1 MFESECRGGVSGGS
15 GEDHVGSNAK
25 AARMGRRRRMRMQ
38 AIFVMGA
45 AYKRDRRGGQALL
58 RLRAHHQSEK

>member
-1 MFESECRGGVSGGS
+1 MFERKCRGGVSGGS

-25 AARMGRRRRMRMQ
+25 AARTGRRRRMRMQ

-45 AYKRDRRGGQALL
+45 GYKRDRLGGQAL
-58 RLRAHHQSEK
+58 

>member
-1 MFESECRGGVSGGS
+1 MFESKCRGGVSGGS

-25 AARMGRRRRMRMQ
+25 AARMGRRRMRMQ

-45 AYKRDRRGGQALL
+45 AYRRDRSAGQAL
-58 RLRAHHQSEK
+58 